1 MDVKEIIIKKS
12 QLEKEIAGLVDEF
25 LKETG
30 VTLDPV
36 ILINYPRKVCEPTS
50 VTLKVIIMN

>member
-1 MDVKEIIIKKS
+1 MDVKEVIIKKS